1 MDETPKKKPKKC
13 EEEKILK
20 RENDECA
27 VIKTEPTEV
36 EEKQTLPEPVDC
48 VSNEQ
53 FPESDILTTFPETP
67 PSFEQ
72 YNSEQDTK
80 QHEK

>member
-1 MDETPKKKPKKC
+1 M
-13 EEEKILK
+13 
-20 RENDECA
+20 
-27 VIKTEPTEV
+27 KTEPMEV